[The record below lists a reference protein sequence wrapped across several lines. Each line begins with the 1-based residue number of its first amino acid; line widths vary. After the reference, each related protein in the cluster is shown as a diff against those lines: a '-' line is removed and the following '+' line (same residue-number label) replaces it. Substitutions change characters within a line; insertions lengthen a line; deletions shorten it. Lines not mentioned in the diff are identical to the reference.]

1 MTPDEIRLKA
11 KQMVEMVK
19 ASQVNTVLHIKYNFL
34 YCIRMIGRIF
44 NPVGVVVVHCV
55 ASIDGHGYFK
65 K

>member
-34 YCIRMIGRIF
+34 YCIRRIGRIF
-44 NPVGVVVVHCV
+44 NPVGVVVVPGV
-55 ASIDGHGYFK
+55 
-65 K
+65 